1 MAVSFSL
8 EEGGKRG
15 PRLGKLHTPHGMV
28 ETPVFMPVGTQGSV
42 KACSSED
49 LIQHKVS
56 ILLANT
62 YHLYLRPGHSRIQKM
77 GGLHSFIHWPGP
89 ILTDSGGY
97 QVYSLGEL
105 RKISEEGVLFR
116 SHLDGS
122 EHLLT
127 PEKVVEIQGAM
138 GVDIAMV
145 LDVCIPYPASYT
157 EAREAMERTLRW
169 AKRCREAVPVDG
181 MALFGIVQGGGYLD
195 LRKACAQGL
204 KDIGFSG
211 FALGGLGLGEGREA
225 MLSILEAETEN
236 LPKEY
241 PRYLMGMGTPEDI
254 VEAVARGMDMFDCVL
269 PTRNGRNG
277 TLFTRSGRI
286 RIKNRCYA
294 EDTRPIDPACD
305 CYTCRNYS
313 RAYLR
318 HLYLAKELLVY
329 RLNSIHNLYFYQCL
343 MEDIRKAIRSGT
355 FSDFTERFFQ
365 AQKTLDRQREDA
377 QEKETRLQPESG
389 KEPLS

>member
-1 MAVSFSL
+1 MQWVWILPWSWTYVFPIQHPTRRQGRPWKEPCGGRNDA
-8 EEGGKRG
+8 GKRSLWTEW
-15 PRLGKLHTPHGMV
+15 P
-28 ETPVFMPVGTQGSV
+28 S
-42 KACSSED
+42 
-49 LIQHKVS
+49 
-56 ILLANT
+56 LA
-62 YHLYLRPGHSRIQKM
+62 
-77 GGLHSFIHWPGP
+77 SF
-89 ILTDSGGY
+89 
-97 QVYSLGEL
+97 
-105 RKISEEGVLFR
+105 R
-116 SHLDGS
+116 
-122 EHLLT
+122 
-127 PEKVVEIQGAM
+127 
-138 GVDIAMV
+138 
-145 LDVCIPYPASYT
+145 
-157 EAREAMERTLRW
+157 
-169 AKRCREAVPVDG
+169 
-181 MALFGIVQGGGYLD
+181 GGGYLD